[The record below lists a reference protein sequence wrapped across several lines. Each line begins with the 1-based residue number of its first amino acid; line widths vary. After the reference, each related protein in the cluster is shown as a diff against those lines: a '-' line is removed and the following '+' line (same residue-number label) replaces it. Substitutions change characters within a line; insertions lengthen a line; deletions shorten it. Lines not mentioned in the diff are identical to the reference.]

1 MQKSTPQPLRLFR
14 ITFGDREAPRLV
26 LEVYA
31 RSHQEV
37 GDRHDNLKVDPTER
51 MVVKPVRDVPYAEA
65 MPAVLGVRS

>member
-1 MQKSTPQPLRLFR
+1 MDSSRQEQRKYR

-51 MVVKPVRDVPYAEA
+51 MVVKAVREEVPA
-65 MPAVLGVRS
+65 